1 MPDTLPSLGSHVS
14 IAKEHLQRIFDAL
27 RASGYTL
34 IGPTL
39 DQEAIVYDEIER
51 VDDLPIGWTDEQDAG
66 SYRLRRREDRAYF
79 GYAVGPHSWKRFLYP
94 PTLTLFKVRREDG
107 SFTVEPDAAE
117 TPKYAFIA
125 VRACEL
131 HAIHIQDRVFL
142 EGPYQEPNY
151 KARRQE
157 AFILAVN
164 CTEPGGTCFCA
175 SMGTGPRVGAGFDL
189 ALTELTEVFIVEIG
203 SEMGRQMMA
212 EVPWRPAGA
221 FELQEARRA
230 LAAAE
235 ANMGRQ
241 MDTSDLPDLLY
252 QNLEHPRWDEVA
264 QRCLSC
270 TNCTQVCPTCFCS
283 DVVDV
288 SDLRGEHTARI
299 RVWDSC
305 FSMEFSHVHGGNI
318 RPTTRS
324 RYRQWLTHKLASW
337 IDQFGTSGCVGCG
350 RCITWCP
357 VGIDITEEVNAIRME
372 GSTR

>member
-1 MPDTLPSLGSHVS
+1 MPDTLPAIGAHVS
-14 IAKEHLQRIFDAL
+14 IAKESLQHIFDAL
-27 RASGYTL
+27 REAGYTL

-39 DQEAIVYDEIER
+39 DESAIVYDEIEQ
-51 VDDLPIGWTDEQDAG
+51 VTDLPIGWTDEQDAG
-66 SYRLRRREDRAYF
+66 TYRLKRREDQAYF
-79 GYAVGPHSWKRFLYP
+79 GYVVGPHSWKKFLYP
-94 PTLTLFKVRREDG
+94 PTLTLYRTKRQNG
-107 SFTVEPDAAE
+107 TFTVEANTE
-117 TPKYAFIA
+117 EVPKYAFIA

-131 HAIHIQDRVFL
+131 HAIHIQDQVFL
-142 EGPYQEPNY
+142 GGPYQEPNY

-175 SMGTGPRVGAGFDL
+175 SMGTGPRVGPGFDL
-189 ALTELTEVFIVEIG
+189 ALTELAEVFIVEIG
-203 SEMGRQMMA
+203 SEIGRQMMA
-212 EVPWRPAGA
+212 QVPWRPTGA

-230 LAAAE
+230 LAEAE

-241 MDTSDLPDLLY
+241 MDTSGLPDLLY
-252 QNLEHPRWDEVA
+252 QNLEHPRWDQVA

-283 DVVDV
+283 DVLDV
-288 SDLRGEHTARI
+288 SDLRGEHTERI

-357 VGIDITEEVNAIRME
+357 VGIDITEEVNAIRTE
-372 GSTR
+372 GSA